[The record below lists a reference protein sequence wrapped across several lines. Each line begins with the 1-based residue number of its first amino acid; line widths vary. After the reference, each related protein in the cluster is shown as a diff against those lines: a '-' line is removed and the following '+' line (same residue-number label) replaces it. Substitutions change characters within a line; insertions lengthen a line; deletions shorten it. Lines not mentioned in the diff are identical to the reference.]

1 MTKEE
6 YEKLLK
12 SDYWR
17 GFSYSLIK
25 ERNFKCE
32 DCGRQFYNQRN
43 KLQVHHLVYRD
54 VNPWSYKPEELVVLC
69 EECHKKR
76 HGIKVEDRQYQQYY
90 FEEDATSYTNSS
102 WKDIIQSYTKFHN
115 NSADR
120 NANANANTNTKT
132 TKYHYYDK
140 RRRKR
145 VVKIF
150 CVLGVIVLIALLSIV
165 RESPSQQEQV
175 VLDEIV
181 AEPVM
186 ETAPAKSHYR
196 KRKTADSVE
205 LNLEGDSSIKSEIV
219 PNDVDFFNR
228 NANPEINNE
237 IDNQTEISEEEHNV
251 SDDKDLEI
259 TPDIAKLKK
268 KRDVRF
274 NDVSFETNDRI
285 SPRRNKRHAR

>member
-1 MTKEE
+1 M
-6 YEKLLK
+6 LK

-25 ERNFKCE
+25 ERDFKCE

-76 HGIKVEDRQYQQYY
+76 HGIKVEDRQYQQYC
-90 FEEDATSYTNSS
+90 FDEDATSYTNSS

-115 NSADR
+115 DSADR
-120 NANANANTNTKT
+120 KSNTNT

-150 CVLGVIVLIALLSIV
+150 CMLGVIVLIAVLSII
-165 RESPSQQEQV
+165 RDSRSKQNQI

-181 AEPVM
+181 AEPIM
-186 ETAPAKSHYR
+186 EVGPAKLHYH
-196 KRKTADSVE
+196 KKITADSVE
-205 LNLEGDSSIKSEIV
+205 FNLEGDTSIESV
-219 PNDVDFFNR
+219 MMPNDIDYFNR
-228 NANPEINNE
+228 NADNEINNLIE
-237 IDNQTEISEEEHNV
+237 IDNQTETSEEEHLV
-251 SDDKDLEI
+251 SGNKDMEI
-259 TPDIAKLKK
+259 TPDIAKSKK
-268 KRDVRF
+268 KK
-274 NDVSFETNDRI
+274 DVSFEDISSETNDRI
-285 SPRRNKRHAR
+285 SPKRNKRHAR